1 LWSLTSGYTNAN
13 LWWYHCFVFLPTFF
27 VFSVCFFILGPSW
40 IDTVWGFFF
49 PTKPF
54 PAGCWDW
61 PGAGIPPKK
70 AEFVRNDNPERG
82 WISTHFSSLF
92 VQVEIFLWVRLTH
105 LLIGLKWTSRPVP
118 VVREFSNV
126 RILDFLFF
134 FSFRTFKTF
143 KVQEKP

>member
-1 LWSLTSGYTNAN
+1 MLPPDDTIVAFFFQLSL
-13 LWWYHCFVFLPTFF
+13 FLVR
-27 VFSVCFFILGPSW
+27 VFSILEPSW

-82 WISTHFSSLF
+82 
-92 VQVEIFLWVRLTH
+92 
-105 LLIGLKWTSRPVP
+105 
-118 VVREFSNV
+118 
-126 RILDFLFF
+126 
-134 FSFRTFKTF
+134 
-143 KVQEKP
+143 